1 MKNILLIPSV
11 LFNLAYSTL
20 SFAGCNAIGGPL
32 TINGKDI
39 VVNNDTPVG
48 TLLATFSLG
57 SMQTYSC
64 DNNNTNNMTTGGK
77 IYGEFATSING
88 IRVYKTNI
96 AGIGYSLGVQ
106 SMCGD
111 VYFPA
116 TGWKNNLNNI
126 SVCWHSHTWNRINHN
141 FDVRIYKI
149 GPTESGTV
157 AKKQIG
163 ATILSYNNTNIWAKE
178 NPVFLNAFDVKTVG
192 NNNQDGNN
200 SNQGNNNGNQGGNNS
215 NQGNNNG
222 HQGGNNGNQGSN
234 HNGYPGSNNGNQGSN
249 HNGYPGGNNGNQGNN
264 NNSYPGGNNGNQG
277 SNHNGYPGGNNGNQG
292 NNNSGYPGGNNGNQG
307 SNHNGYPGGN
317 NSNQN
322 NNNNQWDNN
331 NQDNGRNHVWPNG
344 GNNNPNSN
352 NF

>member
-1 MKNILLIPSV
+1 MKNIVLIPFV
-11 LFNLAYSTL
+11 LFNLTYSAL

-48 TLLATFSLG
+48 TLLATFTIG

-64 DNNNTNNMTTGGK
+64 DKNNTNNMTTGGK

-106 SMCGD
+106 SMCGG

-116 TGWKNNLNNI
+116 KGWKNNLNNI
-126 SVCWHSHTWNRINHN
+126 SACWNSHTWNRISHN

-157 AKKQIG
+157 AKRQIG
-163 ATILSYNNTNIWAKE
+163 ATILSYNNTSIWAQE

-192 NNNQDGNN
+192 NNNGYP
-200 SNQGNNNGNQGGNNS
+200 GGNNS
-215 NQGNNNG
+215 NQGSNNNG
-222 HQGGNNGNQGSN
+222 H
-234 HNGYPGSNNGNQGSN
+234 PGS
-249 HNGYPGGNNGNQGNN
+249 
-264 NNSYPGGNNGNQG
+264 
-277 SNHNGYPGGNNGNQG
+277 
-292 NNNSGYPGGNNGNQG
+292 
-307 SNHNGYPGGN
+307 N

-331 NQDNGRNHVWPNG
+331 NHVWPNG
-344 GNNNPNSN
+344 GNNNPNNN